1 MCHVARRY
9 QSVVEFTFQI
19 GVFQFIWRKG
29 SEEIKSY
36 RFTGVIKNNSLENV
50 IELISLTSP
59 ISYKIM
65 NSTIRIKKK

>member
-1 MCHVARRY
+1 M
-9 QSVVEFTFQI
+9 
-19 GVFQFIWRKG
+19 
-29 SEEIKSY
+29 
-36 RFTGVIKNNSLENV
+36 